1 MPYAMVPPGC
11 KAVLLGQAQTIEDLG
26 TFAPLEESAAEGA
39 LILMRLDFAEL
50 PSSEKL
56 AQINQACL
64 DKGIPPWPG
73 YDYIVYADTAQPS
86 VYLAWQKGFAWMPI
100 IVGLLVTTVLPGLL
114 GAIAWWILPQGVKYL
129 ITGLMDMGMMLLIMW
144 LMTTVMKPPTQSE
157 KQKPGRVKQRQ
168 PAEVQT
174 GTTGQ
179 LEEAKA

>member
-39 LILMRLDFAEL
+39 LILMRLDFADL

-64 DKGIPPWPG
+64 DKGIPSWPG

-100 IVGLLVTTVLPGLL
+100 IVGLLVTTVLPALL
-114 GAIAWWILPQGVKYL
+114 GALSWWILPQGVKDL
-129 ITGLMDMGMMLLIMW
+129 ISGLMDMGMMVLVMW
-144 LMTTVMKPPTQSE
+144 VMGTVMKPLTQTE
-157 KQKPGRVKQRQ
+157 KQKPRQVTQVK
-168 PAEVQT
+168 PAQV
-174 GTTGQ
+174 
-179 LEEAKA
+179 EAAREAEL